1 MHPHHIIKYVSV
13 LMSIWQLNKLDF
25 CQNFIQSLDRWA
37 SEWQSHLFSCF
48 AQLTDLERLHVH
60 CCKLQQP
67 IGSRITSLTGWA
79 LDGPFLQ
86 LRTFEGPTRLGWYEE
101 LAVSWESLEWEKLF
115 SGKIKKIFKD
125 NIITPQNLWL
135 KYTCKQWGVLTPEC
149 RLRLRVRSAPLLCW
163 CQ

>member
-1 MHPHHIIKYVSV
+1 M
-13 LMSIWQLNKLDF
+13 NLDV
-25 CQNFIQSLDRWA
+25 CQSLDRWA
-37 SEWQSHLFSCF
+37 SEWLIVSNLLSCF
-48 AQLTDLERLHVH
+48 AQLTDLERLHLH

-67 IGSRITSLTGWA
+67 TGSRIISLTEWA

-125 NIITPQNLWL
+125 NIITSQNLRL
-135 KYTCKQWGVLTPEC
+135 KYTHQQWGILTPEC
-149 RLRLRVRSAPLLCW
+149 RLTLRVWSALHHFIILCW
-163 CQ
+163 CR